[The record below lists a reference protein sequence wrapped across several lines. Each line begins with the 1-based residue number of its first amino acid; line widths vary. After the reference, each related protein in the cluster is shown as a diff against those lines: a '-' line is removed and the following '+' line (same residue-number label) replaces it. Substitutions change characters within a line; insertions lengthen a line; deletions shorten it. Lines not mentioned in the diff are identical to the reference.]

1 MSDAAIIRKSKV
13 VLYATWRGR
22 LLVFREPD
30 FPEYGIQV
38 PGGTMEPGETP
49 EQAARREFLEE
60 TGLVAPE
67 RMVLLGERA
76 YHYAPPDGPAR
87 QHRRWF
93 FHLPL
98 EGDFAETW
106 EQMEMHPDAGGP
118 PIRFALFW
126 LTLPLGEALFGELDA
141 LLDHLPALETA
152 G

>member
-1 MSDAAIIRKSKV
+1 MSIIRKSKV

-49 EQAARREFLEE
+49 DQAARREFLEE
-60 TGLVAPE
+60 TGLTAPAG
-67 RMVLLGERA
+67 MTLLGERD
-76 YHYAPPDGPAR
+76 YRYAPADGPER

-98 EGDFAETW
+98 DGEFAENW
-106 EQMEMHPDAGGP
+106 EHLEMHPDAGGP
-118 PIRFALFW
+118 PIRFHLFW
-126 LTLPLGEALFGELDA
+126 LALPLGEALFGELDA
-141 LLDHLPALETA
+141 MLGQLPAPEMA
-152 G
+152 S

>member
-1 MSDAAIIRKSKV
+1 MTIIRKSKV

-30 FPEYGIQV
+30 FPEYGVQV

-60 TGLVAPE
+60 TGLTAPD
-67 RMVLLGERA
+67 VLTLLGERD
-76 YHYAPPDGPAR
+76 YHYAPPGGSER

-98 EGDFAETW
+98 EGDYAESW
-106 EQMEMHPDAGGP
+106 ETLEMHPDAGGP

-126 LTLPLGEALFGELDA
+126 LDLPLGEALFGELDA
-141 LLDHLPALETA
+141 LLDSLPALEMA
-152 G
+152 P

>member
-1 MSDAAIIRKSKV
+1 MSIIRKSKV

-38 PGGTMEPGETP
+38 PGGTMEPGEAP
-49 EQAARREFLEE
+49 DQAARREFLEE
-60 TGLVAPE
+60 TGLTAPAG
-67 RMVLLGERA
+67 MTLLGERD
-76 YHYAPPDGPAR
+76 YRYAPTDGPER

-98 EGDFAETW
+98 DGEFAESW
-106 EQMEMHPDAGGP
+106 EHLEMHPDAGGP

-126 LTLPLGEALFGELDA
+126 LPLPLGEALFGELDA
-141 LLDHLPALETA
+141 LLDHLPALEMA
-152 G
+152 P

>member
-1 MSDAAIIRKSKV
+1 MSIIRKSKV

-60 TGLVAPE
+60 TGLVAPD
-67 RMVLLGERA
+67 VLTLLGERD
-76 YHYAPPDGPAR
+76 YHYAPPGGQAR
-87 QHRRWF
+87 QHRRWY

-98 EGDFAETW
+98 EGEFAESW

-118 PIRFALFW
+118 PIRFALYW
-126 LTLPLGEALFGELDA
+126 LDLPLNEALFGELDSF
-141 LLDHLPALETA
+141 LDQLPALEMA
-152 G
+152 P

>member
-1 MSDAAIIRKSKV
+1 MTIIRKRKV

-49 EQAARREFLEE
+49 DEAARREFLEE
-60 TGLVAPE
+60 TGLTAPAG
-67 RMVLLGERA
+67 MTFLGERD
-76 YHYAPPDGPAR
+76 YRYAPTDGPER

-98 EGDFAETW
+98 DGEFAEGW
-106 EQMEMHPDAGGP
+106 EHMEMHPDAGGP

-126 LTLPLGEALFGELDA
+126 LKLPLGEALFGELDA
-141 LLDHLPALETA
+141 MLDHLPALEA
-152 G
+152 AQ

>member
-1 MSDAAIIRKSKV
+1 MSDAVIRKSKV

-60 TGLVAPE
+60 TGLVAPDAMT
-67 RMVLLGERA
+67 RLGERD
-76 YHYAPPDGPAR
+76 YRYAPEGGPER

-98 EGDFAETW
+98 EGDFAESW
-106 EQMEMHPDAGGP
+106 EQLEMHPDGGGP
-118 PIRFALFW
+118 PIRFALYW
-126 LTLPLGEALFGELDA
+126 LDLPLGEALFGELDA
-141 LLDHLPALETA
+141 LLDRLPALEMA
-152 G
+152 S